1 MALPALET
9 HALVRRFGRAAA
21 VDGVELSLESGQ
33 CLAVFGPNGA
43 GKTTLLRLMAG
54 LLKPTG
60 GAVRVR
66 GEDLRGNAAARARV
80 GLISH
85 QSMLYRA
92 LSARENVA
100 FAAKLYGMPNPD
112 AVAVDAL
119 RRMRILDR
127 ADAPVRALSRGMQQR
142 VSIARAIVHRP
153 PVVLLDEPY
162 TGLDAAGGA
171 ALTDMLRDLRGG
183 GATLVLVTH
192 NLDEGLAIASHAAVM
207 LAGRFARYDSA
218 DTLDARGYLAEYR
231 SLVVDGVA
239 SGVAAAEMTA

>member
-1 MALPALET
+1 MPPTLEA
-9 HALVRRFGRAAA
+9 HALVRRFGRATA
-21 VDGVELSLESGQ
+21 VAGVDVSLEAGQ

-43 GKTTLLRLMAG
+43 GKTTLLRLVAG
-54 LLKPTG
+54 LLKPTSG
-60 GAVRVR
+60 TVRVR

-92 LSARENVA
+92 LSARENVV
-100 FAAKLYGMPNPD
+100 FAARLYGMPDPASAAD
-112 AVAVDAL
+112 DAL

-153 PVVLLDEPY
+153 TLVLLDEPY
-162 TGLDAAGGA
+162 TGLDASGGA
-171 ALTDMLRDLRGG
+171 ALTDMLRELRAA

-207 LAGRFARYDSA
+207 LAGRFIRLEPADS
-218 DTLDARGYLAEYR
+218 LDARDYLAEYR
-231 SLVVDGVA
+231 ALVV
-239 SGVAAAEMTA
+239 SGVVSDGAAAEMSA